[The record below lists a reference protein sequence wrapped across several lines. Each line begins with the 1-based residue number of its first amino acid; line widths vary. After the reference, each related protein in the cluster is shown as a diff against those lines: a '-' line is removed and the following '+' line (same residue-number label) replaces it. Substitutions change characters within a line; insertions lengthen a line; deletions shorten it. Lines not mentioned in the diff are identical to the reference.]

1 MAPGAHGGGPVGR
14 GPEGSARARLQ
25 CGTTLDE
32 GEVAGLPTHPLMGV
46 AFSSATL
53 RPLSLP
59 VGREACAQRQSKSH
73 TLARGRPLPWAYL
86 FPDCQ
91 IQQNPAHAD
100 HSWDLLI

>member
-1 MAPGAHGGGPVGR
+1 MGR

-25 CGTTLDE
+25 CGTTLGE
-32 GEVAGLPTHPLMGV
+32 GEVAGLPTHPLLGV

-59 VGREACAQRQSKSH
+59 VGREASARDSPRVTHWHGGTQLQR
-73 TLARGRPLPWAYL
+73 RPLPRPYL

-91 IQQNPAHAD
+91 IQQSPAHAD
-100 HSWDLLI
+100 HSWDLLR